1 VSTVVE
7 VLVIAWN
14 DGGGPGWQLAL
25 GHVTAV
31 ALAACGV
38 APVVHAIATAGR
50 RGA

>member
-1 VSTVVE
+1 VSTAIT

-25 GHVTAV
+25 GHATAV
-31 ALAACGV
+31 TLAGYGLV
-38 APVVHAIATAGR
+38 AVVHGIATAGR